1 MYPILLLLIIAQAI
15 KGQSFSN
22 FPANDGGGAPQAT
35 GRQVRLPAAT
45 AAIPNNQQQQ
55 QQLQPAFVFN
65 PQQQPRLP
73 QQQRVPQ
80 QQFQTVLPQAQA
92 QPQRFIPR
100 QPQFANVRQQP
111 RQPQIATVP
120 QQQPQFV
127 PPQQPRQPEPQRV
140 QQPQPVRAQLPAQA
154 APAPVGSDNIE
165 GVYVHDP
172 SGDATISRFE
182 LFKLR
187 KAAEAAQ

>member
-65 PQQQPRLP
+65 PPQQPS
-73 QQQRVPQ
+73 
-80 QQFQTVLPQAQA
+80 
-92 QPQRFIPR
+92 
-100 QPQFANVRQQP
+100 QPQFA
-111 RQPQIATVP
+111 TVP
-120 QQQPQFV
+120 QHQPQFV

>member
-45 AAIPNNQQQQ
+45 AAIPNNQQE
-55 QQLQPAFVFN
+55 
-65 PQQQPRLP
+65 
-73 QQQRVPQ
+73 
-80 QQFQTVLPQAQA
+80 

-100 QPQFANVRQQP
+100 QPQIATVPQQP

-120 QQQPQFV
+120 QQPRQPQFATVPQHQPQFV